1 MRIASV
7 EFREPCALANPSL
20 RTTVLLPES
29 HEWELLENGWL
40 KWRMKGGKWY
50 ASPPCM
56 VRNVCLYEEVP
67 TISNTEVSRQSQ
79 DPALIQDR
87 NPQISMQQDPSLG
100 LPKRRGKKA

>member
-20 RTTVLLPES
+20 RTTVLLPDS

-40 KWRMKGGKWY
+40 KWRLKGGKWY

-67 TISNTEVSRQSQ
+67 TISKTETTQLGDIMSESGR
-79 DPALIQDR
+79 
-87 NPQISMQQDPSLG
+87 ISPE
-100 LPKRRGKKA
+100 PVVKRRGKKA